1 MENNVF
7 PCSTYFDSNEV
18 INDLIFG
25 FRYKACFENLIYCI
39 IQVEKSFTV
48 LSWINYMKIGFLYF
62 D

>member
-1 MENNVF
+1 MENNAF

-25 FRYKACFENLIYCI
+25 FRYKACFEKISSLIYCI
-39 IQVEKSFTV
+39 IQVEKKFYS
-48 LSWINYMKIGFLYF
+48 IIM